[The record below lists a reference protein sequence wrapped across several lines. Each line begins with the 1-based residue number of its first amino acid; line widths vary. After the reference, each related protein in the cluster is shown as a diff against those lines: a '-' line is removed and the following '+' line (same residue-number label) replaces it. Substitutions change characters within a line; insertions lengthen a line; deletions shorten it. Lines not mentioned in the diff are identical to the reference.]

1 MRKGKERERKATHR
15 HPVKLS
21 YCRIRASPADDAAV
35 ARARGVR
42 GRGVRL
48 RLHRRDHTTY
58 KKNKGKRRPSE
69 LEFVPAH
76 RSSCSCHLDKN
87 RVPHGGGCR
96 VGGGGA
102 RMGDSNNSRGQGGVR
117 VVLRRMTRLASFS
130 SAGTFLRPG
139 GGRGWVSR
147 RRAVPYRRLGG
158 TDDW

>member
-96 VGGGGA
+96 VGGGGE
-102 RMGDSNNSRGQGGVR
+102 DGG
-117 VVLRRMTRLASFS
+117 LEQLEGA
-130 SAGTFLRPG
+130 
-139 GGRGWVSR
+139 GRGEGSVAKNDSACFFLFRRHVSPSR
-147 RRAVPYRRLGG
+147 RGERVGFPSACRALP
-158 TDDW
+158 